1 MTAAKTPDR
10 VQASP
15 PLYDLYLMRH
25 GVAEVVPST
34 PGTGDASRALTP
46 DGKSRMLK
54 VAKGLQ
60 QLGVELDWI
69 LTSPLKR
76 ANQTAEIVAS
86 VLGGKVHF
94 ETCPELAPGGSA
106 EALITHLARRPA
118 RRRVLL
124 VGHEPDMGEL
134 AARLIGAAGGAN
146 VAFRKGGCCLI
157 RFKKFPPQSPGQLIW
172 WLTPR
177 LMRKLA

>member
-1 MTAAKTPDR
+1 MPAGKSTDRAPAA
-10 VQASP
+10 P
-15 PLYDLYLMRH
+15 PVYDLYLMRH

-34 PGTGDASRALTP
+34 PGSGDASRALTP
-46 DGKSRMLK
+46 DGKNRMLK
-54 VAKGLQ
+54 AAKGLQ
-60 QLGVELDWI
+60 NLGVELDWI

-86 VLGGKVHF
+86 VMGGKVHF
-94 ETCPELAPGGSA
+94 ETCPDLAPGGSA
-106 EALITHLARRPA
+106 EALVTHLARHLT

-124 VGHEPDMGEL
+124 VGHEPDISEL
-134 AARLIGAAGGAN
+134 AARLIGATGSAN

-157 RFKKFPPQSPGQLIW
+157 RFKKFPPQSPGELIW

-177 LMRKLA
+177 VMRKLA